1 MAHRPGLTTDT
12 VVRAAA
18 GLVDAEGPEALNL
31 ARLAGKLGVR
41 TPSLYNHITSLD
53 DVRRRLALYG
63 ARELEVRLARS
74 AIGKT
79 GDEGIFAL
87 AEAYRGFA
95 REHPGVYAMGQRAAT
110 PDDRELVAAQEDV
123 LAIMRAVLAPS
134 GLEGAAEV
142 HALRAL
148 RSLAHG
154 FVSLE
159 LAGGFGIPV
168 DVDESYRVLVGL
180 FLDGLRSGRV
190 REVASSGR

>member
-1 MAHRPGLTTDT
+1 
-12 VVRAAA
+12 
-18 GLVDAEGPEALNL
+18 
-31 ARLAGKLGVR
+31 
-41 TPSLYNHITSLD
+41 
-53 DVRRRLALYG
+53 
-63 ARELEVRLARS
+63 
-74 AIGKT
+74 
-79 GDEGIFAL
+79 
-87 AEAYRGFA
+87 
-95 REHPGVYAMGQRAAT
+95 MGQRAAT
-110 PDDRELVAAQEDV
+110 PDDRELTVAQEDV
-123 LAIMRAVLAPS
+123 LAIMRAVLAPY

-168 DVDESYRVLVGL
+168 DVDESFRVLVGL